1 MVNKSFYNNLVNE
14 LTNKVV
20 RLVAVSKTKSVEEIK
35 ELYDLGQRI
44 FGENKVQEILAK
56 KPLLPDDIEWHLI
69 GTLQT
74 NKVKQMSPFRK
85 ETGLRDAMAN
95 LLEFYQLVLIKDYRT
110 IFEIKKSALAEEE
123 KNAKIKSILDQ
134 IRKKEAVLIE
144 SFREQEVSFA
154 REYDIQLVSSG
165 I

>member
-1 MVNKSFYNNLVNE
+1 MNHLCFTRIKCFHKSIKRFYL
-14 LTNKVV
+14 K
-20 RLVAVSKTKSVEEIK
+20 
-35 ELYDLGQRI
+35 
-44 FGENKVQEILAK
+44 
-56 KPLLPDDIEWHLI
+56 
-69 GTLQT
+69 
-74 NKVKQMSPFRK
+74 
-85 ETGLRDAMAN
+85 
-95 LLEFYQLVLIKDYRT
+95 IKDYRT

>member
-1 MVNKSFYNNLVNE
+1 MLLWGCTIPADYNDNLVREQTKTLDLISN
-14 LTNKVV
+14 LNASLNKND
-20 RLVAVSKTKSVEEIK
+20 LKKAHAIWSEAIKQSKE
-35 ELYDLGQRI
+35 
-44 FGENKVQEILAK
+44 
-56 KPLLPDDIEWHLI
+56 P
-69 GTLQT
+69 T

-110 IFEIKKSALAEEE
+110 IFEIKRSALAEEE